1 MRMTM
6 ALPSSDSTMTIPG
19 YAAMTMMMT
28 MMFFII
34 RK

>member
-6 ALPSSDSTMTIPG
+6 ALPSSDSTMTIAG